1 MPVLIA
7 RKYFSPISQLLF
19 AFAVKDQ
26 ASAVPSND
34 NARVRSESLWRRD
47 QRINMKLFSPL
58 FFSFSNCRPLVC
70 AAFSL
75 AVLTFSLPA
84 VASLGG
90 HADSIQ
96 ADTAHMSSSV
106 NQSSGDNY
114 EIHQLQS
121 PAGTVVNEYLSSS
134 GTVFAVT
141 WHGPFMP
148 DMQQILGT
156 YFQQYSSALSSQPRQ
171 YGHRPLNIQQPG
183 IVVQTSGHMRA
194 HWGRV
199 YVPALV
205 PDGVNAEQLQ

>member
-1 MPVLIA
+1 
-7 RKYFSPISQLLF
+7 
-19 AFAVKDQ
+19 
-26 ASAVPSND
+26 
-34 NARVRSESLWRRD
+34 
-47 QRINMKLFSPL
+47 MKIFSPL
-58 FFSFSNCRPLVC
+58 FLPSSKRCTPIC
-70 AAFSL
+70 AAVSL
-75 AVLTFSLPA
+75 AVLSFSLPA
-84 VASLGG
+84 MASLGG

-96 ADTAHMSSSV
+96 ADTAHMSASV
-106 NQSSGDNY
+106 NQSSGNY
-114 EIHQLQS
+114 YEMHQLQS
-121 PAGTVVNEYLSSS
+121 PAGTVVNEYLSPS

-156 YFQQYSSALSSQPRQ
+156 YFQQYSTALASQPHQ
-171 YGHRPLNIQQPG
+171 YGHRPLNIQQSG